1 MTRTQVPRFKV
12 PQMILAELRRLVSSK
27 MALLALAALLCV
39 PILYGGLYLW
49 ANQDPY
55 QRLSEV
61 PVALVVEDQGA
72 EVNGTER
79 NLGQEV
85 AKKLLAS
92 DTFDWSEVDAKE
104 AAAGLN
110 DGRWDFS
117 ITLGSG
123 FSEAIGSI
131 SSADPHPAGIEL
143 RTNDANNYLA
153 STIGSQAVERI
164 GKTITQQVVSEAGLA
179 MLDGLNTI
187 RGSLSEAADGA
198 GELTTGL
205 GAANDGATTLSTGA
219 TALVEGTAQVRDGAA
234 SLSEG
239 AGQVAAGAGQL
250 AAIADAAGTVSADL
264 LAAQP
269 QLRADIAA
277 SLADAGLEQAKID
290 EVLARLDPVG
300 TVVAD
305 LNTRVQGAVG
315 EIDRLNAGAQQVST
329 GAGALATGA
338 ATVATGTT
346 ELSEG
351 ATQLKDGLG
360 QLVAGSETLETGL
373 VDGVAQIPNFDA
385 ATRAE
390 QAKILG
396 DPVRIKTDAL
406 TSAQNYG
413 AGLAPFF
420 AALAAWIG
428 IYALFL
434 IVKPISKRAVTALRS
449 PLRVT
454 LAGWGTPAMLGAVQM
469 VGLFLVLSFALGFE
483 FANPLAT
490 LGILIFASMTYTAI
504 ILALNVWWGAVGQ
517 FAGLVLMVVQ
527 LVTAGGTFPWQTL
540 PAPLAALHHVLP
552 MSYVVDAMR
561 QVMYG
566 GNLDRVWT
574 DLGVLLCWL
583 VIAGLLA
590 AIGVTRMTRFRT
602 LKDLQPSVIV

>member
-1 MTRTQVPRFKV
+1 MNTSRVPRFKV
-12 PQMILAELRRLVSSK
+12 PQMIKAELRRLVSSK

-61 PVALVVEDQGA
+61 PVALVIEDQGA

-92 DTFDWSEVDAKE
+92 DTFDWAEVDAKE

-117 ITLGSG
+117 ITLSSG
-123 FSEAIGSI
+123 FSRAIGSI

-153 STIGSQAVERI
+153 STIGSQAVDRI
-164 GKTITQQVVSEAGLA
+164 SKTITQQVVSEAGLT

-187 RGSLSEAADGA
+187 RGSLSEAAGGA
-198 GELTTGL
+198 GQLTTGL
-205 GAANDGATTLSTGA
+205 NTADEGAKKLSTGA
-219 TALVEGTAQVRDGAA
+219 TELVDGTVKLRDGAGT
-234 SLSEG
+234 LSDG
-239 AGQVAAGAGQL
+239 AGQVAAGTQQL
-250 AAIADAAGTVSADL
+250 ANIADAAGTVSADL
-264 LAAQP
+264 LAVQP
-269 QLRADIAA
+269 QLRADIQA
-277 SLADAGLEQAKID
+277 SLLEAGLEQAKID
-290 EVLARLDPVG
+290 HVLTHLDPIG
-300 TVVAD
+300 AKVAD
-305 LNTRVQGAVG
+305 LDSRVQGAVS
-315 EIDRLNAGAQQVST
+315 EIDRLNSGANQVAAGAGELST
-329 GAGALATGA
+329 GATTLATGSEQLSD
-338 ATVATGTT
+338 GTT
-346 ELSEG
+346 QLEG
-351 ATQLKDGLG
+351 GLG
-360 QLVAGSETLETGL
+360 KLIAGSEKLEKGL
-373 VDGVAQIPNFDA
+373 NDGVAQLPDFDA

-396 DPVRIKTDAL
+396 DPVKIKTDAL

-434 IVKPISKRAVTALRS
+434 IVKPISSRAVTALRS

-454 LAGWGTPAMLGAVQM
+454 LAGWGTPALLGAVQM

-483 FANPLAT
+483 FANPIAT

-540 PAPLAALHHVLP
+540 PGPLAALHHVLP

-566 GNLDRVWT
+566 GNMERVWT

-583 VIAGLLA
+583 LVAGLIA

-602 LKDLQPSVIV
+602 LKDLQPSIIV